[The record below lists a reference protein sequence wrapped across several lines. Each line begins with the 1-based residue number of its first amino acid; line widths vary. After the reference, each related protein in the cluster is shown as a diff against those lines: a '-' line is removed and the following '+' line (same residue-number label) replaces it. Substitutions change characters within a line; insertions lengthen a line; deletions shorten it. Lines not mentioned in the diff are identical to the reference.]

1 MVPQSSDW
9 DESKP
14 PFSNWGCPPVTGSHL
29 ENHRT
34 ASRSGRWAIAS
45 TASKRVRTLTRLHA
59 VFLSQIAEVDDAD
72 LDTEL
77 VDALREMSFMQDEVE
92 QRRLDRIESLPEGE
106 LKPALRALLNSLSTE
121 QLEELAA
128 SSSEEEDSDEDIDRD
143 GGSVAGRAKHPPA
156 GMRVVAL
163 HATQHRCFK
172 GHELSP
178 MLSRPPE
185 YADQG
190 GPEEFV
196 CDICGIEDQRY
207 IDGVYHCTQ
216 CGDWDA
222 CFICVGGD
230 NGASY
235 APIEYVPATVR
246 AVPGGSSGIAGDRET
261 TQRKVRRRRGRG
273 GQKGGRNHKMPGG
286 RRGKKR

>member
-1 MVPQSSDW
+1 MPHTYASAGEV
-9 DESKP
+9 
-14 PFSNWGCPPVTGSHL
+14 H
-29 ENHRT
+29 ENVVHFV
-34 ASRSGRWAIAS
+34 G
-45 TASKRVRTLTRLHA
+45 
-59 VFLSQIAEVDDAD
+59 SQIAEVDDAD

-77 VDALREMSFMQDEVE
+77 VDALRELSFMQDAVE
-92 QRRLDRIESLPEGE
+92 QRRLDRIEGLPEGE
-106 LKPALRALLNSLSTE
+106 LKPALRALLNSLSKE

-128 SSSEEEDSDEDIDRD
+128 SSSEEEEEDSDENGDND
-143 GGSVAGRAKHPPA
+143 GGSAPGRANHPPK

-163 HATQHRCFK
+163 NATQHRCFK

-178 MLSRPPE
+178 MLVRPPE

-207 IDGVYHCTQ
+207 VDGVYHCSQ

-222 CFICVGGD
+222 CFSCVGGD

-235 APIEYVPATVR
+235 APIEHLPADVR
-246 AVPGGSSGIAGDRET
+246 AVPGGGTGIAVEREHA
-261 TQRKVRRRRGRG
+261 QRKVRRRPRG
-273 GQKGGRNHKMPGG
+273 GGKKAGRNNHKPGG